1 MIVAFADRV
10 NDRSR
15 RKSSD
20 VAAATTK
27 KYTGNNNMIVPFHH
41 RRKSDSSI
49 SKASSSNASSSRS
62 VHSDSKSNIIK
73 NGIKKK
79 TDNRNIKRQS
89 SSSSKSTIIKDPTD
103 IDQIKWVEKK
113 QHTDDKPSK
122 TGRAAVSS
130 SSSSSS
136 LIAVQKESSLP
147 EVHRPRSHH
156 NKVEHV
162 VTRSASWVDRT
173 FASIRRDS
181 VSSIDSKD
189 MIVEFPP
196 SRHRHRKSSST
207 RSKKADPIGSKSE
220 LSRFISKSGRHG
232 TKMIDRSV
240 ASCPTTKGR
249 SSNTTSNSK
258 HEQNRRR
265 LHTSERTFCDAVDWR
280 ITSIDWGDDSDD
292 DSDESTTNLDESE
305 STTNSSLNSS
315 SNNSDIFVPE
325 KITAR
330 TTTKNNIRGRD
341 PAGWSAIDISTRTS
355 DSAATPGLME
365 SGRTMASSLTSILSG
380 SLRKPDP

>member
-41 RRKSDSSI
+41 RRKSDSSV

-62 VHSDSKSNIIK
+62 IHSASKSNIIK

-79 TDNRNIKRQS
+79 TDNRNIKRQ

-130 SSSSSS
+130 SSLSSS
-136 LIAVQKESSLP
+136 LTAVQKESSLP

-258 HEQNRRR
+258 QEQNRRR
-265 LHTSERTFCDAVDWR
+265 LHTSERTFCDAVNWR
-280 ITSIDWGDDSDD
+280 NTSIDWGDDDD

-315 SNNSDIFVPE
+315 SNNSDVFVPE